1 MDDSI
6 RTRRLLVY
14 VSCFLG
20 DLTTALMGLV
30 VPLYAVRVG
39 ATPLHLGLMGAT
51 GGCTYF
57 LTAIGVGHTAHRLD
71 RRALLVLA
79 SAVQS
84 AVAVVFS
91 VVTDLLLLVVLSGL
105 QGLAAGWFWPSVE
118 GLVVE
123 GVESVGVDASVT
135 GFNIAWSVGW
145 VVGPL
150 IGGYVIELFSPR
162 AAFWVGSVVPLCNAF
177 VFLLM
182 RSSRTEGERVAEPEG
197 VALGAVSV
205 LKRLNAAYL
214 AAFLYAFS
222 SRIVGSLFP
231 ALALDLRISALSLG
245 VILQFF
251 GLARTLLF
259 TQALRIPRS
268 LSKRRLLTLGSLL
281 LAVSAALIA
290 FGATALHFG
299 VAMVFLGLGAGVSY
313 FAAISV
319 VLNGV
324 DATRALRAGWFEG
337 MIGLGSVTGP
347 FLGGLSSQLSPRGP
361 YVLIL
366 ALTLGFVLYNT
377 VRLPTRRKA

>member
-1 MDDSI
+1 
-6 RTRRLLVY
+6 
-14 VSCFLG
+14 
-20 DLTTALMGLV
+20 
-30 VPLYAVRVG
+30 
-39 ATPLHLGLMGAT
+39 MGAV
-51 GGCTYF
+51 GGCAYF
-57 LTAIGVGHTAHRLD
+57 LTAIGFGHTAERWN
-71 RRALLVLA
+71 RRGLLVVA

-84 AVAVVFS
+84 VVAFAFSAV
-91 VVTDLLLLVVLSGL
+91 TNLHLLVLLSGV
-105 QGLAAGWFWPSVE
+105 QSLAAGWFWPSVE

-123 GVESVGVDASVT
+123 DVESVGVDASVS
-135 GFNIAWSVGW
+135 GFNISWSVGW
-145 VVGPL
+145 IVGPL

-162 AAFWVGSVVPLCNAF
+162 AAFWVGSVIPLCNAL
-177 VFLLM
+177 VFLTV
-182 RSSRTEGERVAEPEG
+182 RPPRNDDARAKAPVA
-197 VALGAVSV
+197 VTLGAASI

-231 ALALDLRISALSLG
+231 ALASDLRITALSLG

-259 TQALRIPRS
+259 TQTLRIARS

-281 LAVSAALIA
+281 IAVSAALIA

-299 VAMVFLGLGAGVSY
+299 VAMVFLGLGAGASY
-313 FAAISV
+313 FGAITV
-319 VLNGV
+319 VLNDV
-324 DATRALRAGWFEG
+324 DVTRGLRSGWFEG

-347 FLGGLSSQLSPRGP
+347 FLGGLSYQISPRGP

-377 VRLPTRRKA
+377 VRRPGRPRRKT